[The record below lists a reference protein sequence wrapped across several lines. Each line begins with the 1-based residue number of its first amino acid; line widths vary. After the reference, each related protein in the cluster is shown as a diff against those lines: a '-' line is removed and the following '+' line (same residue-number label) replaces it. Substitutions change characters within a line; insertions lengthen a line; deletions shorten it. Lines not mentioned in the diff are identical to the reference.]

1 MHYLTE
7 KNFEKKVVKAVVEQY
22 SLEFLPILPR
32 LIAEITEFISSKSGI
47 RLLAV
52 YKRASNFLSS
62 NNDFLAYEKNQS
74 EANATNED
82 KIVQQ
87 QIKLIKQ
94 KVEETLQ
101 IKDFKAAL
109 IVLTSIVDPI
119 NQFLDSVQVNC
130 EDNSLRSLRY
140 SLLYQICQM
149 IDKIVVFSE
158 FEKK

>member
-1 MHYLTE
+1 M
-7 KNFEKKVVKAVVEQY
+7 VEQY

-32 LIAEITEFISSKSGI
+32 LIEEISEFISSQSGI

-52 YKRASNFLSS
+52 YKRVSNFLSS
-62 NNDFLAYEKNQS
+62 NNNFLIYEKNQS

-87 QIKLIKQ
+87 QIKLVKQ

-109 IVLTSIVDPI
+109 LVLTSIVDPA
-119 NQFLDSVQVNC
+119 NKFLDSVQVNC
-130 EDNSLRSLRY
+130 EDNALRSLRY
-140 SLLYQICQM
+140 SLLHQICQM
-149 IDKIVVFSE
+149 IDKVVVFSE
-158 FEKK
+158 LEKK

>member
-1 MHYLTE
+1 M
-7 KNFEKKVVKAVVEQY
+7 VEQY

-62 NNDFLAYEKNQS
+62 NTDFLTYEQNQS

-82 KIVQQ
+82 KIVQH

-94 KVEETLQ
+94 KVEENLQ

-140 SLLYQICQM
+140 SLLNQICQM

-158 FEKK
+158 LEKK